1 MIGPLEGNGADD
13 ESLATDAFPEAQDSK
28 ALSSSAAQRPARI
41 RSLDVLRGVGV
52 LGMLAVHIQLF
63 AFPMLARWNPTA
75 YGDFQGVNLG
85 VWLATVVLADGK
97 FIAIFAMLL
106 GVSIV
111 MLPSRAAAEASPVW
125 RTHVRRMAALLVL
138 GLAHAYLLWYGD
150 MLVSL
155 ALCGTVVFFARRLS
169 PRRLLVLG
177 GLAFATGSVVTLALA
192 WSLAQ
197 GPPDALAEWRDL
209 YTPRPV
215 NIVAEINQ
223 YQAGWTEQMRYRVPA
238 AREIQTWHF
247 ATYLFWQMTGL
258 MLLGMALYKLG
269 VLSAARSRAFYLR
282 MGVLGFGA
290 GTLLI
295 ALGLWRSF
303 VMKWDL
309 LDFTLVSQQL
319 HYWGNLLVALG
330 WTALVMLLCQ
340 RGWRLDPVAAV
351 GRMALSNYLL
361 QTLICTTIFYGHGF
375 GLFGQVERA
384 GQFLIV
390 LGVWAFQLLASSAW
404 LGYFALGPMEWVL
417 RWLIYGRRPRFL
429 RLSPAV
435 AEV

>member
-1 MIGPLEGNGADD
+1 VTGPSESNGADD
-13 ESLATDAFPEAQDSK
+13 ESLATDVFPEAEASK

-52 LGMLAVHIQLF
+52 LGMLAVHIQMF

-75 YGDFQGVNLG
+75 YGDFQGVNWW
-85 VWLATVVLADGK
+85 VWLATSVFADGK
-97 FIAIFAMLL
+97 FITIFAMLL
-106 GVSIV
+106 GVTIV
-111 MLPSRAAAEASPVW
+111 MLPNRAAEEGRPVW
-125 RTHVRRMAALLVL
+125 RTHVRRMGALLVL

-169 PRRLLVLG
+169 PRWLLILG
-177 GLAFATGSVVTLALA
+177 GLVFATGSAVTLALT

-197 GPPDALAEWRDL
+197 GPPDVLAAWRDY
-209 YTPRPV
+209 YTPRRV

-223 YQAGWTEQMRYRVPA
+223 YQAGWAEQMRYRVPA

-247 ATYLFWQMTGL
+247 VTYLFWQMTGL

-269 VLSAARSRAFYLR
+269 VLSAVRSRVFYLR
-282 MGVLGFGA
+282 MGAFGFGA

-295 ALGLWRSF
+295 AAGLWRSF
-303 VMKWDL
+303 ATEWDL
-309 LDFTLVSQQL
+309 LDYVLVSQQL

-340 RGWRLDPVAAV
+340 RGWRLDPVASV

-361 QTLICTTIFYGHGF
+361 QTLICTTIFYGHGL
-375 GLFGQVERA
+375 GLFGQVERT
-384 GQFLIV
+384 GQLLIV

-404 LGYFALGPMEWVL
+404 LGHFALGPVEWAL
-417 RWLIYGRRPRFL
+417 RWIIYGRRPRLL
-429 RLSPAV
+429 RSATAV